1 MAWITTIPESAADGE
16 LREAYRKVRGARG
29 AVANIYQVHSV
40 HPQVMTAHL
49 ELYRELMF
57 GRSDLT
63 RAEREAIALA
73 VSATNGCH
81 Y

>member
-1 MAWITTIPESAADGE
+1 MAWITIIPETSADGE
-16 LREAYRKVRGARG
+16 LREAYRIVRAARG
-29 AVANIYQVHSV
+29 EVANIYQVHSV

-57 GRSDLT
+57 GPSELT
-63 RAEREAIALA
+63 RAEREAIALT
-73 VSATNGCH
+73 VSAANKCR

>member
-16 LREAYRKVRGARG
+16 LREAYLKVRAARG

>member
-1 MAWITTIPESAADGE
+1 MAWIRTIPEASAEGE
-16 LREAYRKVRGARG
+16 LREAYRKVRAARG
-29 AVANIYQVHSV
+29 EVANIFQLHGV

-57 GRSDLT
+57 GGPELT

-73 VSATNGCH
+73 VSASNGCR

>member
-1 MAWITTIPESAADGE
+1 MAWITIIPETSTDSE
-16 LREAYRKVRGARG
+16 LREAYRTVRAARG
-29 AVANIYQVHSV
+29 EVANIYQVHSV

-49 ELYRELMF
+49 QLYRELMF
-57 GRSDLT
+57 GPSELT

-73 VSATNGCH
+73 VSAANGCR

>member
-1 MAWITTIPESAADGE
+1 MAWIATVPETSADGE
-16 LREAYRKVRGARG
+16 LRQAHLKVRASRG
-29 AVANIYQVHSV
+29 EVANIYQVQSV
-40 HPQVMTAHL
+40 HPRVMTAHL

-57 GRSDLT
+57 GRSELT

-73 VSATNGCH
+73 VSATNGCR

>member
-1 MAWITTIPESAADGE
+1 MAWITTIPEASADGE
-16 LREAYRKVRGARG
+16 VREAYRKVRAARG
-29 AVANIYQVHSV
+29 EVANIYQLHGV

-57 GRSDLT
+57 GRSELT

-73 VSATNGCH
+73 VSASNGCH

>member
-1 MAWITTIPESAADGE
+1 MAWITTILEAVAGGE
-16 LREAYRKVRGARG
+16 LREAYLKVRAARG
-29 AVANIYQVHSV
+29 GIASIFQVHSL

-57 GRSDLT
+57 GPSELT

-73 VSATNGCH
+73 VSATNGCR

>member
-1 MAWITTIPESAADGE
+1 MAWIATIPETSADGE
-16 LREAYRKVRGARG
+16 LRQAYLKVRAARG
-29 AVANIYQVHSV
+29 EVANIYQVHSV

-57 GRSDLT
+57 GRSELT
-63 RAEREAIALA
+63 PAEREAIALA
-73 VSATNGCH
+73 VSATNGCR